1 MAELQTQ
8 ELKKLLEKVKELH
21 DIIMKDEDRTGSIMI
36 HINQGKIAKPSV
48 TIK

>member
-21 DIIMKDEDRTGSIMI
+21 DIIMRDEDKTGSIMI
-36 HINQGKIAKPSV
+36 HINQGKICKPSV